1 MCACKKIGI
10 TSVKKKL
17 WVAVLAVL
25 WSASGMALNTQPNY
39 LCELGLQAG
48 CGYYVGDAAP
58 HIFMHPREAYGAHFR
73 YKFTPRWALQV
84 KGLGQRITG
93 WNYDEDMVRQ
103 NTKWENQLINVDV
116 MGEFNFFR
124 FGAAEYDKRVK
135 QLTPYIFLGVGAT
148 IYGSENDAGEWRN
161 LNKVAVYLPLGIGL
175 KWKFSQWVGL
185 NLAWQHNIY
194 FSDAL
199 EGSKTL
205 RDLHELNGSNW
216 FNCDLTGQL
225 TLGIVFEFGKE
236 RHHCV
241 RCDYAN

>member
-10 TSVKKKL
+10 TSVKKRL

-25 WSASGMALNTQPNY
+25 WSASGMALNTEPNY

-58 HIFMHPREAYGAHFR
+58 HIFMNPREAYGAHFR

-84 KGLGQRITG
+84 KGMGQRITG

-103 NTKWENQLINVDV
+103 DTKWENQLINVDV

-199 EGSKTL
+199 EGCKTL